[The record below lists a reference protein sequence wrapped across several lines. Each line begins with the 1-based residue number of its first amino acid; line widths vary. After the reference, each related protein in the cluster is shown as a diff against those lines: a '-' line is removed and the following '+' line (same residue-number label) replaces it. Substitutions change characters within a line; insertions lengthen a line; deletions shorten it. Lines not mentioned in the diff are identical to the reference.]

1 MSARVVTD
9 STYSTYRTVRYDTSI
24 ADERVHDQ
32 CYNYYC
38 VCRQVV
44 TSSLAQTAT
53 DGEYRLC
60 AKFMGHS
67 TAVQAKHYYLTTQVS
82 PRELSVLNIY
92 RRRNG
97 DKLLR
102 VLRRETGKIASFQI
116 ILEME
121 RERERARVR
130 CVFSGTLMCLTTV
143 GRDC

>member
-1 MSARVVTD
+1 
-9 STYSTYRTVRYDTSI
+9 
-24 ADERVHDQ
+24 
-32 CYNYYC
+32 
-38 VCRQVV
+38 
-44 TSSLAQTAT
+44 
-53 DGEYRLC
+53 
-60 AKFMGHS
+60 MGHS

-92 RRRNG
+92 RLRNG
-97 DKLLR
+97 YKLLR

-130 CVFSGTLMCLTTV
+130 CVFSGTHQCLTTV